1 MKRETIATVV
11 AAITIAAA
19 LATPAAAAT
28 RKHHQA
34 AQTQTQAIPREQ
46 FNQVLPGGNAIGSN
60 GPDPIGVYVGGKLVG
75 RDPDP
80 NIRSMIE
87 RQYNYSYHPGVSE

>member
-1 MKRETIATVV
+1 MKRV
-11 AAITIAAA
+11 AIVTAVAVTAISIAAG
-19 LATPAAAAT
+19 LANPAAAAT
-28 RKHHQA
+28 RKHHHA
-34 AQTQTQAIPREQ
+34 AQTQAIPRDQ
-46 FNQVLPGGNAIGSN
+46 FNQLLPSGNAIGSN

-80 NIRSMIE
+80 NIRAMIE